1 MSVAL
6 EEKKY
11 SHVLQK
17 FLQLELGSIDTSLLV
32 GLLVRIYNQ
41 TPNSKIFP
49 QGKRK
54 DKKTNGDAFHTYNP
68 LERSPM
74 DRVFYVYIYVDTSFL
89 FYDVS
94 GLTELEKLTLFLAG
108 LIYVG

>member
-1 MSVAL
+1 MGGGLSQVAVIQAKMSVAL

-17 FLQLELGSIDTSLLV
+17 FLQLGLGTNLL
-32 GLLVRIYNQ
+32 
-41 TPNSKIFP
+41 
-49 QGKRK
+49 GKRK

-94 GLTELEKLTLFLAG
+94 GLTELEKFTLFLAG
-108 LIYVG
+108 LFYVG